1 MSPAKRKPAPRAK
14 AKSRKPA
21 ARTRAKPKARHRS
34 ATCTLSSRRLAEL
47 FDRDDRAALLAHV
60 PGCPGCAARLT
71 VLSANRESLIRLIDV
86 PEGGTAVERV
96 LARGVRS
103 GRRRL
108 ADLVYEL
115 AKACLV
121 VVQDIDR
128 RLHLATRPRDVEAIG
143 RDVRAVGSRLP
154 PRVREETAK
163 LPVAKPD
170 ESRALAAA
178 ESCIRILEHEEGKSE
193 RQRLAWSVWL
203 ICAGR
208 PAEAE
213 GVLRAGLAAGYF
225 EAAQN
230 HAYNNLL
237 WALSRQGKFAEMLD
251 VASLADGRQS
261 TNWMFQLNL
270 AVAASHCC
278 KQAEFRTYAKRLDA
292 LHRETKG
299 AEFKRQEAQL
309 LREVPWFSAELR
321 LPPLVISKALGLT
334 AHRAMVGSDA
344 SH

>member
-213 GVLRAGLAAGYF
+213 GVLRGMVEESGVVSTRTF
-225 EAAQN
+225 IHQN
-230 HAYNNLL
+230 LP
-237 WALSRQGKFAEMLD
+237 WAIFRQGKLEAARDAAEGAVATFPNDWTIRLNAAVGAAWVGDSGSVRRHAYQLARMASSSPAEQGRRADRLAGEVPLFAELLGVDPGTVRSWFD
-251 VASLADGRQS
+251 VP
-261 TNWMFQLNL
+261 
-270 AVAASHCC
+270 V
-278 KQAEFRTYAKRLDA
+278 
-292 LHRETKG
+292 G
-299 AEFKRQEAQL
+299 AGGPCR
-309 LREVPWFSAELR
+309 
-321 LPPLVISKALGLT
+321 G
-334 AHRAMVGSDA
+334 
-344 SH
+344 

>member
-213 GVLRAGLAAGYF
+213 GVLRGMVEGVASPFCRRSIHHNLA
-225 EAAQN
+225 
-230 HAYNNLL
+230 
-237 WALSRQGKFAEMLD
+237 WALSRQRCYE
-251 VASLADGRQS
+251 
-261 TNWMFQLNL
+261 
-270 AVAASHCC
+270 AALQVSE
-278 KQAEFRTYAKRLDA
+278 KALAEFPNDWLLAYNASVSAALAGNEVLAERHARRLRD
-292 LHRETKG
+292 L
-299 AEFKRQEAQL
+299 Q
-309 LREVPWFSAELR
+309 SAEPLRQHQQRSQLTFEIPRIAEKLR
-321 LPPLVISKALGLT
+321 LSEVSVARWFGLNRL
-334 AHRAMVGSDA
+334 AGVGGD
-344 SH
+344 HE